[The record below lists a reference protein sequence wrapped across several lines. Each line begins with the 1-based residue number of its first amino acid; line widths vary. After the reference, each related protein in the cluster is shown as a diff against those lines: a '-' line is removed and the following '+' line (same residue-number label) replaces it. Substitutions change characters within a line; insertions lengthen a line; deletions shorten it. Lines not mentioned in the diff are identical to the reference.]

1 MSVQQHG
8 SAFLAPEGPTQILR
22 PSHQTAA
29 SQLPA
34 PHTKPAKQH
43 LQYDAV
49 TAASPLPLPRTQ
61 VLGQLHA
68 NEATV
73 VGPLE
78 HAPGASVIDGGAGQ
92 WVGRREVGGRGAA
105 CLAQQQAG
113 SAMCSRHQPPRSSR
127 SACNPLLACKH
138 QPAQPNPVSL
148 VSGVVCAQVHAHQVL
163 QLVLGPPSLAP
174 LVGQQDGG
182 CGAGSEVE
190 MRLSRINQGRLEYR

>member
-43 LQYDAV
+43 LQYNAV

-78 HAPGASVIDGGAGQ
+78 HAPGASVI
-92 WVGRREVGGRGAA
+92 RRGGGRTVGW
-105 CLAQQQAG
+105 QAG
-113 SAMCSRHQPPRSSR
+113 SGRQGSSMPRTAASRQCYVQQASATTIQPLCLQPTAGMQTPASSTQPSLTCKRCRLRPGARAPGAPAGTWTAEPR
-127 SACNPLLACKH
+127 SACW
-138 QPAQPNPVSL
+138 S
-148 VSGVVCAQVHAHQVL
+148 
-163 QLVLGPPSLAP
+163 
-174 LVGQQDGG
+174 
-182 CGAGSEVE
+182 AGW
-190 MRLSRINQGRLEYR
+190 RLRGRQ